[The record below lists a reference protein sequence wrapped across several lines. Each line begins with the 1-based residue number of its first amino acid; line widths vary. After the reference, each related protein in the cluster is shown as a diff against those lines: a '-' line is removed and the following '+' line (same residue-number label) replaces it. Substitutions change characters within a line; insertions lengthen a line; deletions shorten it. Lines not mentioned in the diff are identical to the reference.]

1 MFHHVFG
8 PHFLGAPL
16 FPGLPNWL
24 LLILLAVAL
33 WYFFGRSEQ
42 AQTEPSAPQAGGQ
55 GKAEKKGE
63 DYTELRQEIERL
75 RAENKL
81 LQQLLEKELRKQ

>member
-16 FPGLPNWL
+16 FSGLPNWL

-42 AQTEPSAPQAGGQ
+42 AQTEPSAPQPGGQ
-55 GKAEKKGE
+55 GKADKKGE
-63 DYTELRQEIERL
+63 DYTELRQEIGRL

>member
-55 GKAEKKGE
+55 GKADKKE
-63 DYTELRQEIERL
+63 EEYSELRQEIERL
-75 RAENKL
+75 RAENKF
-81 LQQLLEKELRKQ
+81 LQQRLEKELRKQ

>member
-1 MFHHVFG
+1 MFHHFFG

-42 AQTEPSAPQAGGQ
+42 TQTEPSAPHAGGQ
-55 GKAEKKGE
+55 GKAKKGE
-63 DYTELRQEIERL
+63 EYSELRQEIERL

>member
-42 AQTEPSAPQAGGQ
+42 AQTEHSVPQAGGQ

-63 DYTELRQEIERL
+63 EYTELRQEIERL
-75 RAENKL
+75 CAENKL

>member
-63 DYTELRQEIERL
+63 EYTELRQEIERL

-81 LQQLLEKELRKQ
+81 LQKKKKKGLRKQ

>member
-55 GKAEKKGE
+55 GKAEN
-63 DYTELRQEIERL
+63 TELRQEIERL

>member
-42 AQTEPSAPQAGGQ
+42 AQTEPSAPYAGGQ

>member
-24 LLILLAVAL
+24 LLILLVVAL

-42 AQTEPSAPQAGGQ
+42 TQTEPSAPQADGQ
-55 GKAEKKGE
+55 GKAKKGE
-63 DYTELRQEIERL
+63 EYTELRQEIERL

>member
-1 MFHHVFG
+1 MLHHVFG

-24 LLILLAVAL
+24 LLILLVVAL

-42 AQTEPSAPQAGGQ
+42 TQTEPSAPQAGGQ

-63 DYTELRQEIERL
+63 EYSELRQEIERL

-81 LQQLLEKELRKQ
+81 LQQLLKKGLRKQ

>member
-55 GKAEKKGE
+55 GKADKKE
-63 DYTELRQEIERL
+63 EEYSELRQEIERL
-75 RAENKL
+75 LAENKF

>member
-1 MFHHVFG
+1 MLHHVFG

-42 AQTEPSAPQAGGQ
+42 AQTEPSAPHAGAQ
-55 GKAEKKGE
+55 RNAQNKAEE
-63 DYTELRQEIERL
+63 YTELPQEIERL

-81 LQQLLEKELRKQ
+81 LLQVLEKEVRKQ

>member
-55 GKAEKKGE
+55 GESGKKVE
-63 DYTELRQEIERL
+63 EYTELRQEIERL

>member
-55 GKAEKKGE
+55 GKADKKE
-63 DYTELRQEIERL
+63 EEYSELRQEIERL

-81 LQQLLEKELRKQ
+81 LQQLLEKELGKQ

>member
-1 MFHHVFG
+1 MFHHFFG

-42 AQTEPSAPQAGGQ
+42 TQTEPSVPHAGGQ
-55 GKAEKKGE
+55 GKADKKGE
-63 DYTELRQEIERL
+63 ENTELRQEVERL

-81 LQQLLEKELRKQ
+81 LQQLLKKGLRKQ

>member
-1 MFHHVFG
+1 MLHHVFG

-33 WYFFGRSEQ
+33 RYFFGRSEQ
-42 AQTEPSAPQAGGQ
+42 AQTEPSAPQAAGRGRLKRK
-55 GKAEKKGE
+55 GRSTVNFAKK
-63 DYTELRQEIERL
+63 
-75 RAENKL
+75 
-81 LQQLLEKELRKQ
+81 

>member
-1 MFHHVFG
+1 MLHHVFG

-42 AQTEPSAPQAGGQ
+42 AQTEPSAPQAGRGRLKRK
-55 GKAEKKGE
+55 GRSTPNFVKK
-63 DYTELRQEIERL
+63 
-75 RAENKL
+75 
-81 LQQLLEKELRKQ
+81 